1 MKASEIH
8 MEPRHPIGVVSARTG
23 IPQDLLRA
31 WEKRY
36 QAVVPRRGPTGRR
49 LYTDEDIE
57 KLRLL
62 KRAVAAGRRISDV
75 AVLDV
80 SELRDLIKEDETEAG
95 PTPPSRPRPTGGTDY
110 LEEALQALEH
120 LDKTRLESALSGAA
134 VALSAP
140 ELRETVIVPLLH
152 AIGDRW
158 HEGSLRIVHEHFASA
173 VVRAFTS
180 TIGKSPGTVG
190 APTIVI
196 TTPAGQR
203 HELGA
208 LLAAAAAEE
217 YGWNVFY
224 LGPDLPAEEIAAAAR
239 QLQPRVIALSLVY
252 QNGNLQLQEELRKL
266 RRYIDPSI
274 HVVVGGR
281 AVDAIKTH
289 LEDVPIRWVGD
300 LSQFQRELSRI
311 GS

>member
-1 MKASEIH
+1 MKASDIH

-36 QAVVPRRGPTGRR
+36 RAVIPRRGPTGRR

-75 AVLDV
+75 AALNVAQ
-80 SELRDLIKEDETEAG
+80 LRDLIKEDEAEAG
-95 PTPPSRPRPTGGTDY
+95 PTPPPRPRPAEGTDY
-110 LEEALQALEH
+110 LEAALEALEQ

-152 AIGDRW
+152 TIGDRW

-180 TIGKSPGTVG
+180 TIGKSPGSVA
-190 APTIVI
+190 APTVVV

-217 YGWNVFY
+217 HGWNVFY

-274 HVVVGGR
+274 DIVVGGR
-281 AVDAIKTH
+281 AVDAIKPL
-289 LEDVPIRWVGD
+289 LEDVPLRWVED
-300 LSQFQRELSRI
+300 LSQFQRELARL